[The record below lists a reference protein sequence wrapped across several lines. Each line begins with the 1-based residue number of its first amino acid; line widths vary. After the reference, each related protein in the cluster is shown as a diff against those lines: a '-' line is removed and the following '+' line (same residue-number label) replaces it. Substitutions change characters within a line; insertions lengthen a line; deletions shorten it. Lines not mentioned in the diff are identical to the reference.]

1 MNENDIVLTGSPR
14 SGTTLAAY
22 LLSKVENT
30 VSLSE
35 AIRPGRLGRFRDD
48 PEAAAEGV
56 ESFYETARQRITDER
71 IAPTKVVNGRQSFE
85 TYEAPDE
92 RGERRE
98 MVEFGEV
105 PVEKPLGNDFRL
117 SIKSPTLFTAILP
130 ALVKRFDCYAVVR
143 NPLAVLASRNSLSSG
158 RPPREYRP
166 PTALLFDAEQ
176 ARRMEE
182 FEPRSLDWQLEML
195 RWACERYATY
205 LPAEN
210 IIRYEDIVDTRGGH
224 WLPYFQKRR
233 SSPSTSKTRTSAM
246 SITALSCV
254 RRESACSALT
264 VPGGASTHLRRW
276 RRSCS
281 VRCRICSGGR

>member
-210 IIRYEDIVDTRGGH
+210 IIRYEDIVDTRGGGIG
-224 WLPYFQKRR
+224 F
-233 SSPSTSKTRTSAM
+233 RTSR
-246 SITALSCV
+246 SGEAL
-254 RRESACSALT
+254 RAPRKQE
-264 VPGGASTHLRRW
+264 PQ
-276 RRSCS
+276 
-281 VRCRICSGGR
+281 RCL

>member
-1 MNENDIVLTGSPR
+1 MHENDIVLTGSPR

-56 ESFYETARQRITDER
+56 ERFYETARQQITDER
-71 IAPTKVVNGRQSFE
+71 VAPTKVVNGRQSFE

-130 ALVKRFDCYAVVR
+130 ALVKRFDCYAIVR

-176 ARRMEE
+176 AQRMEE

-205 LPAEN
+205 LSADN
-210 IIRYEDIVDTRGGH
+210 IIRYEDIVDT
-224 WLPYFQKRR
+224 
-233 SSPSTSKTRTSAM
+233 
-246 SITALSCV
+246 
-254 RRESACSALT
+254 
-264 VPGGASTHLRRW
+264 GGAALASVVPAAAKLSKAEGSLENKNLSDIYNRSFMQEAGERLLR
-276 RRSCS
+276 
-281 VRCRICSGGR
+281 SGGPWWRFYSPTEVEALL